1 MGFSFLAPLGRT
13 WAPRG
18 RPPILCR
25 ATKPRRVLSTAVGL
39 TVSGRIYKRH
49 FHEAIAGTDIVAML
63 EHLRRCIGG
72 LFLLIWDRAPTHRA
86 GVVRQYLADHREIK
100 VEWLPPY
107 APEINPE
114 ENCHG
119 NVKQHLRNAT
129 PADVRELCR
138 LVDGGF
144 ARLRHRRDLI
154 LGFFHHA
161 GLTIKQLW

>member
-1 MGFSFLAPLGRT
+1 MR
-13 WAPRG
+13 RV
-18 RPPILCR
+18 
-25 ATKPRRVLSTAVGL
+25 TKQRRVLSTAVGL

-49 FHEAIAGTDIVAML
+49 FRQAIAGTDLVVAL
-63 EHLRRCIGG
+63 EHLRRHIGG
-72 LFLLIWDRAPTHRA
+72 PFILIWDRAPTHRA
-86 GVVRQYLADHREIK
+86 GVVRRYLADHPEITI
-100 VEWLPPY
+100 EWLPPY

-114 ENCHG
+114 ESCHG

-129 PADVRELCR
+129 PANVGEMGR
-138 LVDGGF
+138 LVDGAF